1 MHTKRKQYLK
11 KKQSA
16 IRIQTFFRSWHAR
29 KQYKFKKIL
38 EDNRKNLVYFSQQAV
53 TIQKN
58 FRGYFVRK
66 CVHDFYL
73 RK

>member
-1 MHTKRKQYLK
+1 MQD
-11 KKQSA
+11 
-16 IRIQTFFRSWHAR
+16 
-29 KQYKFKKIL
+29 
-38 EDNRKNLVYFSQQAV
+38 DNRKNLLYFARQAV
-53 TIQKN
+53 IIQKM